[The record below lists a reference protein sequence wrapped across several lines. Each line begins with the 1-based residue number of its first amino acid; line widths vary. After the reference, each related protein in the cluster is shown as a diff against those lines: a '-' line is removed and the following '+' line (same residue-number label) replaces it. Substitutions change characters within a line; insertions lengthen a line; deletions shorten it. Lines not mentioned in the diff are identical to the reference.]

1 MYENHFSIKLI
12 SIEKLYI
19 MTTMTWEPQI
29 RRTFPDYSVSNLIGL
44 EPPCFTLEEVLRF
57 KSAHPNNLSNL
68 VLRTSEWIKQ
78 NMNDKD
84 EQIKYLKSR
93 DDDLRCR
100 YDKVVKERDTWKLA
114 YSNQEKIAEEADLE
128 ITKVTK
134 LKSIISDYEN
144 KITRY
149 LEKIDIQAA
158 TVISL
163 KTEVDVLEQIIEEE
177 LYTPVMEPIKATQ
190 KCKGL
195 KCKGQFQPLELF
207 IKNGKTLKNCKIC
220 RDYKCDLDKK
230 SRGKP
235 LVISKRNID
244 MDELD

>member
-29 RRTFPDYSVSNLIGL
+29 RRTFPDYSKLDLIGL

-78 NMNDKD
+78 NMNEKD
-84 EQIKYLKSR
+84 EQIKYLKSWNN
-93 DDDLRCR
+93 DLRR
-100 YDKVVKERDTWKLA
+100 KYDKVVKERDSWKFA

-144 KITRY
+144 KITKY
-149 LEKIDIQAA
+149 QEKIDIQGA
-158 TVISL
+158 TIISL
-163 KTEVDVLEQIIEEE
+163 KTEVDVLEQLIEEE
-177 LYTPVMEPIKATQ
+177 LYSPVIECELEPIKATQ
-190 KCKGL
+190 ICNGL
-195 KCKGQFQPLELF
+195 KCKGKNQPLESF

-220 RDYKCDLDKK
+220 RDHKCSLCKK
-230 SRGKP
+230 SRNK
-235 LVISKRNID
+235 SKKKELN
-244 MDELD
+244 ELD